1 MASNDDLVKDFNLQD
16 VTAARRLPV
25 TETPRLRRVLVEL
38 AVIAACLCDA
48 FLVVQHYDLPMWIS
62 SAGALAIPLRHR
74 FPAAVLLISLP
85 GAGTRQALL
94 PAAFALYALC
104 RARGNLRD
112 TLPFALLS
120 GLALLVP
127 WPPGPVALLNA
138 TVPQVVQGFVYAVA
152 LTLGPVTAGLLGATK
167 AELQAKLTELSHTRQ
182 REQELRSAQAVTA
195 ERTRIA
201 REMHDV
207 VAHAVSLIAVQAGA
221 LQVSSRDSKVRETA
235 AKLRQLSVRTLTEL
249 RAMVGFLRAPGS
261 DSMELAPQPTLAD
274 LPRLTG
280 DAGFPVTLRLDGV
293 LTDADQHDDV
303 PAPVQRAAYRTVQ
316 EGLTNVRKH
325 AGGAAATVT
334 VDRNGTALSVEVVNV
349 APTRP
354 VIGQFPTGGHGLTGL
369 RERASMLG
377 GGMTA
382 GRTADGGFRLR
393 ASFPLRA

>member
-1 MASNDDLVKDFNLQD
+1 MASKADLVEDFNLQD
-16 VTAARRLPV
+16 VTAARRLRV

-48 FLVVQHYDLPMWIS
+48 FLVVQRYDLPMWIS

-74 FPAAVLLISLP
+74 FPAAVFLISLP

-112 TLPFALLS
+112 TLPFALL
-120 GLALLVP
+120 GAFALLVP

-138 TVPQVVQGFVYAVA
+138 TGAQLVQAIVYAVA

-221 LQVSSRDSKVRETA
+221 LQVSSPDSRVRETA
-235 AKLRQLSVRTLTEL
+235 AKLRKLSVRTLTEL
-249 RAMVGFLRAPGS
+249 RAMVGFLRAAGAES
-261 DSMELAPQPTLAD
+261 EELAPQPTLAD

-293 LTDADQHDDV
+293 LADADQQQDV

-325 AGGAAATVT
+325 ARATHADLVLDYAEAAVRLE
-334 VDRNGTALSVEVVNV
+334 VRDDGTGQVEDG
-349 APTRP
+349 PP
-354 VIGQFPTGGHGLTGL
+354 GFGLVGL
-369 RERASMLG
+369 RERAGQLG
-377 GGMTA
+377 G
-382 GRTADGGFRLR
+382 RLQLETVPGQG
-393 ASFPLRA
+393 STLSMEVPG